1 MTFSLL
7 SRFVREI
14 DPRLLVKCAWNMGMG
29 GMKSVRAFEK
39 RRRRGE
45 YFPAFLFISVT
56 SQCNLHCQGCWVSA
70 DTKQVLAPE
79 CLDRIIREAKT
90 RDCRFFGILGGE
102 PLMYPRLVEVLSRH
116 PECYFQVFTNGTLLT
131 EAVAKE
137 FRRLGNVT
145 PLISLEGLEEVSDQR
160 RGGAKVYQRSL
171 QGLENCRRA
180 RLLTGVATSVCKSNF
195 RDLVNEDF
203 AREVGKRGAHYL
215 WYYIYRPVGPNP
227 CTELC
232 LSEDEI
238 LTLRRFI
245 VDVRL
250 RVPIMVVDAY
260 WDHEGRAMCPAATG
274 ISHHIGPGGD
284 LEPCPPLQFARD
296 RLGDG
301 SDLTH
306 LIENSAFLEAFR
318 RFSTSQTR
326 GCVLLDCPERLYE
339 FLQMQQAHDTSGR
352 RSAYEELARMKCQAG
367 HHLPGREVPE
377 RHWAYRFAKKHWFFG
392 FGAYG

>member
-14 DPRLLVKCAWNMGMG
+14 DPRLLGKFAWNMGVG

-39 RRRRGE
+39 RRKRGE

-56 SQCNLHCQGCWVSA
+56 SQCNLRCQGCWVSSE
-70 DTKQVLAPE
+70 TKQVLAPE
-79 CLDRIIREAKT
+79 CLDKIIREAKT
-90 RDCRFFGILGGE
+90 RECRFFGILGGE
-102 PLMYPRLVEVLSRH
+102 PLMYPHLVEVLSRH

-131 EAVAKE
+131 ESVARE

-160 RGGAKVYQRSL
+160 RGGTKVYQRSL

-195 RDLVNEDF
+195 RDLVTEDF

-215 WYYIYRPVGPNP
+215 WYYIYRPMGPNP

-232 LSEDEI
+232 LTQDEI
-238 LTLRRFI
+238 IALRRFI
-245 VDVRL
+245 VEL
-250 RVPIMVVDAY
+250 RMRAPIMVVDAY
-260 WDHEGRAMCPAATG
+260 WDHEGRALCPAATG

-284 LEPCPPLQFARD
+284 IEPCPPLQFARE

-301 SDLTH
+301 SDLTQ
-306 LIENSAFLEAFR
+306 LIENSTFLEAFR
-318 RFSTSQTR
+318 RFSTSQTQ
-326 GCVLLDCPERLYE
+326 GCVLLDCPEKLYE
-339 FLQMQQAHDTSGR
+339 FLSMQQAHDSSGR
-352 RSAYEELARMKCQAG
+352 HTAYEELSRMKCRAG

-377 RHWAYRFAKKHWFFG
+377 KHWAYRFAKKHWFFG